1 MTTTAVSLRRV
12 LAGLT
17 LVLAMGALF
26 ATSASGQRPRSP
38 GLPAFLA
45 HQGADRRAGDFASSK
60 TWAEGWNTGACWRNS
75 RTTMTCNASVHG
87 RAAPVCG
94 TCTSELRNVLLT
106 IRVRAVSYFPYTQAG
121 IINAQG

>member
-1 MTTTAVSLRRV
+1 MTTTVISLRRV

-17 LVLAMGALF
+17 LVLAMGAVF
-26 ATSASGQRPRSP
+26 ATSANAQKPQLP
-38 GLPAFLA
+38 GYLA

-60 TWAEGWNTGACWRNS
+60 AWAESWNTGFCWRNS

-87 RAAPVCG
+87 RAAPTCG
-94 TCTSELRNVLLT
+94 TCASGPRNVLLT
-106 IRVRAVSYFPYTQAG
+106 IRVRAVNYFPYTQAG